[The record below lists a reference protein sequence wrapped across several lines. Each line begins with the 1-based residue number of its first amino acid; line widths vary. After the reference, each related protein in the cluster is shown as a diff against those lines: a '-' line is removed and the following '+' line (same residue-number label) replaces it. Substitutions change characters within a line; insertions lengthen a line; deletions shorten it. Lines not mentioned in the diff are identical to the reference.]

1 MSKTTIR
8 LGVALALLAGAAG
21 SATAAMTVQ
30 TGKTA
35 TDLVNALLAGSSGI
49 SVSNESFVGLGNMNG
64 LFAGGNSA
72 SLGFD
77 TGIILTSG
85 RADQAPTAG
94 PGGSGMSVDQNQPG
108 DAKLQAIVGG
118 QTFDAAVLK
127 FDFVPTGDKVAFS
140 YVFASTEYNFYVNST
155 FNDVFAFFVNDV
167 NYALV
172 PGTNTPVSI
181 NTVNCGQSAGATPP
195 GNAPATNCNQF
206 RNNRQANGQ
215 VAGNALINHGGLT
228 NVFGFVAPVNPGVKN
243 TMYLAIADRSDEVLD
258 SSVFI
263 KAGSFSVCGAP
274 GQPPCPDVPEPG
286 SVGLLGLGL
295 LGLGM
300 ARRRRT

>member
-1 MSKTTIR
+1 
-8 LGVALALLAGAAG
+8 
-21 SATAAMTVQ
+21 MTVQ

-35 TDLVNALLAGSSGI
+35 TELVNALLAGNAGI
-49 SVSNESFVGLGNMNG
+49 TVSNESFVGLGNMNG

-77 TGIILTSG
+77 TGIMLTSG
-85 RADQAPTAG
+85 RADLAPLNA

-108 DAKLQAIVGG
+108 DPKLTAIVGG
-118 QTFDAAVLK
+118 TTFDAAVLK

-140 YVFASTEYNFYVNST
+140 YVFASTEYNFYVNSA

-181 NTVNCGQSAGATPP
+181 NTVNCGQANGPTPP
-195 GNAPATNCNQF
+195 GAGAVTNCNQF
-206 RNNRQANGQ
+206 RNNRTAA
-215 VAGNALINHGGLT
+215 AGVGANALINHGGLT
-228 NVFGFVAPVNPGVKN
+228 NVFGFVAPVKAGVTN

-263 KAGSFSVCGAP
+263 KAGSFAVCGSP
-274 GQPPCPDVPEPG
+274 GQPACPDVPEPG
-286 SVGLLGLGL
+286 SIGLLGLGL
-295 LGLGM
+295 LGLGV